1 MRKARDFPFEK
12 KQQQRKFLSSSG
24 QLWPVKNQTSATVEV
39 LPVCCTCALKVTL
52 MMP

>member
-39 LPVCCTCALKVTL
+39 EFSGAAPA
-52 MMP
+52 P